1 MIRTVTRTL
10 ALAAVI
16 GAAGA
21 APASAMLPLADPPA
35 SSDASTQPVIVKEVQ
50 PGGFDFGDAA
60 IGAGVAF
67 TIVLAGS
74 GGRLALHRA
83 RQPQVSPGA

>member
-1 MIRTVTRTL
+1 MIRTATRTL
-10 ALAAVI
+10 ALAAAI

-21 APASAMLPLADPPA
+21 VPASAMNPPHDPPA
-35 SSDASTQPVIVKEVQ
+35 SKASPQPVVVEQVQ
-50 PGGFDFGDAA
+50 PSGFDFGDAA

-67 TIVLAGS
+67 ALVIAGS

-83 RQPQVSPGA
+83 RRPQVSPGA